1 MLAEE
6 VLEPYRPRA
15 TAVVR
20 GYTINDHP
28 YQLTPTTGALFEAFR
43 KAILALDPNVSEDL
57 LRQYVAY
64 KAETNFVDVFPMAKK
79 LKLTL
84 NIQFSELNDPQ
95 LLCKDISGWRY
106 NGDVQCSFSTMEEF
120 PYILRLVRQSLEL
133 QLGNNS
139 DE

>member
-1 MLAEE
+1 MLATE
-6 VLEPYRPRA
+6 VLEPYRPKA
-15 TAVVR
+15 AAAVR

-28 YQLTPTTGALFEAFR
+28 YLLTPTTGALFEAFR
-43 KAILALDPNVSEDL
+43 KAILALDPNISEDF
-57 LRQYVAY
+57 LRHYVAY
-64 KAETNFVDVFPMAKK
+64 NAETNFVDVFPMAKK

-95 LLCKDISGWRY
+95 SLCKDISGWRY
-106 NGDVQCSFSTMEEF
+106 NGDVQYSFSTMEEL
-120 PYILRLVRQSLEL
+120 PYILGLVRQSLEL